1 VINVDE
7 QKMAGLVFDATL
19 EAITR
24 RWAESL
30 AEARLLRCAIER
42 HRQATLE
49 AVEERESS
57 DADTDLW
64 AILDL

>member
-1 VINVDE
+1 MIMDE
-7 QKMAGLVFDATL
+7 HKLAGLVFDATL

-24 RWAESL
+24 RWADSL
-30 AEARLLRCAIER
+30 AEARLFRCAIER

-49 AVEERESS
+49 AVEEREASE
-57 DADTDLW
+57 ADGDLW